1 MLGGAAAQSPML
13 EPRVRIAALL
23 AAAALL
29 AVVAA
34 IGPAVLDVAA
44 VCLVFVIG
52 ITLGRVLPRS
62 LPNVAGAV
70 GPWRVVAAGAAVA
83 AAGAVLLL
91 PGLTGGEGGETRA
104 EQTATA
110 PRAATPAAPPGD
122 IERRAGRAFVV
133 AGVRFRIFVPGGD
146 EWAEAIRRRPLPG
159 GLRWVVLGVKA
170 TNLSRPSFNG
180 NTLAYRLR
188 ADGRLIA
195 PRLSGGTG
203 PESLARTGRLRRG
216 ASSLSQLGFAVPRGA
231 RRLGLVFEPRPGG
244 AARVHVAVP

>member
-1 MLGGAAAQSPML
+1 ML

-34 IGPAVLDVAA
+34 IGPAVIDVAA

-62 LPNVAGAV
+62 LPRVAGAV

-91 PGLTGGEGGETRA
+91 PGLTGGDDGESRA

-110 PRAATPAAPPGD
+110 PGADPAVTAPRD
-122 IERRAGRAFVV
+122 VERRAGRRFVV
-133 AGVRFRIFVPGGD
+133 DGVRFRVFVPGGD
-146 EWAEAIRRRPLPG
+146 AWAQAMRRRPLPR

-170 TNLSRPSFNG
+170 TNLSRARFNG

-188 ADGRLIA
+188 AGGRLIA
-195 PRLSGGTG
+195 PRFSGGTG

-216 ASSLSQLGFAVPRGA
+216 ASSLTQLGFEVPRGA
-231 RRLGLVFEPRPGG
+231 GRLGLVCEPRAGG
-244 AARVHVAVP
+244 SVRMHVAVP